1 MKQRSPKQRS
11 PRHVPKTPNIR
22 IRKRRG
28 IHDTI
33 GLRKAEQL
41 QRRERARNTID
52 VLTSD
57 QDPEVSL
64 LRKGA
69 TEAEV
74 AEIASDREKREQRDL
89 AERIAEHDAENKAR
103 VTRYSRNAGKADTL
117 LDPTTYSRLEP
128 AKLVGT
134 QTMKFR
140 IRCAFCGLD
149 RDTTVNELNTLDN
162 LGRYMLCSCTKSR
175 NNVRE
180 MFKHLPEGYEMD
192 GDPRTKHANKMTVT
206 CPAGHVSHPTVNTFM
221 AKAKADGGMYT
232 CKRCA
237 GTDGR
242 FN

>member
-1 MKQRSPKQRS
+1 MKRSPK
-11 PRHVPKTPNIR
+11 HVPKTPNIR

-41 QRRERARNTID
+41 QRRALARDTID
-52 VLTSD
+52 VLTAD
-57 QDPEVSL
+57 QDPEVAL

-89 AERIAEHDAENKAR
+89 AEHIRVHDAENKAR
-103 VTRYSRNAGKADTL
+103 VTRYSRNATKADAL
-117 LDPTTYSRLEP
+117 LEPTTYTRLEP
-128 AKLVGT
+128 TKLIGNH
-134 QTMKFR
+134 TMKFR
-140 IRCAFCGLD
+140 IRCGMCGLD
-149 RDTTVNELNTLDN
+149 RDTNVNYLNTLWHKD
-162 LGRYMLCSCTKSR
+162 GYITCSCTKSR
-175 NNVRE
+175 DNSRM
-180 MFKHLPEGYEMD
+180 MFAHLPEGYEMD

-206 CPAGHVSHPTVNTFM
+206 CPSGHVSHPNYNTFM